1 MFPAVLL
8 SLSIASSLDPSIPAY
23 VQKLAMP
30 PCAHCVLRACGHSSY
45 AFLWL
50 TLNLNES
57 IRQGQPG
64 AFQRNLGK

>member
-23 VQKLAMP
+23 VQQLAMP
-30 PCAHCVLRACGHSSY
+30 PCAHCVLRACGHTSY

-57 IRQGQPG
+57 LRQGQPG
-64 AFQRNLGK
+64 KFQRNLGK